1 MRRIYACQ
9 SDNDALRDNA
19 ENKVRGEKTYQGS
32 KRPVGEPLT
41 MDAPLCAYAPP
52 YEGIDT
58 ADDEDDDEEEGVPA
72 PPMVGKKRR

>member
-1 MRRIYACQ
+1 MCCAR
-9 SDNDALRDNA
+9 
-19 ENKVRGEKTYQGS
+19 ETYQGS

-41 MDAPLCAYAPP
+41 MDALLCAYAPP

-58 ADDEDDDEEEGVPA
+58 ADDDDEDNDDEGVPA